1 MHLGSL
7 EISRFRSCDTVAGTI
22 QCEVAKMALLK
33 QRDAAMQCMSAR
45 DAKNSF
51 GKLIDIA
58 RAEPVAIEKHGRAVV
73 VVLSIES
80 YEQLRSVRDMQPK
93 AKRIGDPHSSG
104 FRTTQTAANKTSKQA
119 EKGR

>member
-1 MHLGSL
+1 
-7 EISRFRSCDTVAGTI
+7 
-22 QCEVAKMALLK
+22 
-33 QRDAAMQCMSAR
+33 MQCMSAR

-58 RAEPVAIEKHGRAVV
+58 RAEPVAIQKHGRAVV

-80 YEQLRSVRDMQPK
+80 YEQLRSIRDIPTK
-93 AKRIGDPHSSG
+93 AKRVGDQHSSDP
-104 FRTTQTAANKTSKQA
+104 RTRQTTASKTSKQV